1 MIMTTQEINL
11 LIISI
16 PMVLILLFAVGLV
29 LHHKKEERE
38 MA

>member
-1 MIMTTQEINL
+1 MTTQEINL

-16 PMVLILLFAVGLV
+16 PPLLIGLFAVGWTIR
-29 LHHKKEERE
+29 HRREEGE